1 MFVYLDNSATT
12 KQYENVT
19 EKMIQYMREDF
30 GNPSS
35 MYRLGITAEKA
46 VKEARRHVGVA
57 LGVPENNIYF
67 TSGGTEADNFAIF
80 GSILKNKRLG
90 NKIITS
96 KIEHPAVLEPMKR
109 LEEMGFE
116 VIYLPV
122 DKNCRVDIETYKNA
136 LSDNVIFISIMTA
149 NNEIGTLQPIE
160 EMYKLKPKNAFFH
173 TDAVQAFGKVNVPRV
188 DLISISGH
196 KIHGPKGIGALFVS
210 DGTKI
215 KPHMLG
221 GGQERNM
228 RSGTENVPA
237 IVGFGEAAKTI
248 ASGDENISN
257 MKKVKE
263 YLQEGILAEIDDIKI
278 NTPKDSVSSILSI
291 SFLGTKSE
299 VILHKLEEDDIF
311 VSAGSACSS
320 NKKGRSHVLSAMN
333 MTDEEIEG
341 TLRFSFSSQNTTD
354 EMDYVIE
361 RLKKAVTD
369 FRKLMHRR

>member
-46 VKEARRHVGVA
+46 VKEARRHVGAA

-210 DGTKI
+210 DDTRI

-237 IVGFGEAAKTI
+237 IVGFGEATKTI

-278 NTPKDSVSSILSI
+278 NTPEDSVSSILSI

>member
-12 KQYENVT
+12 KQYESVT
-19 EKMIQYMREDF
+19 EKMLQYMREDF

-35 MYRLGITAEKA
+35 MYRLGITAAKA
-46 VKEARRHVGVA
+46 VKEAKKQVGLA
-57 LGVPENNIYF
+57 LTVPENNIYF

-80 GSILKNKRLG
+80 GSVLKNKRRG

-109 LEEMGFE
+109 LEDMGFE
-116 VIYLPV
+116 VVYLPV
-122 DKNCRVDIETYKNA
+122 DKNCKIDIETYKKE
-136 LSDNVIFISIMTA
+136 LSDDVIFISVMTA

-160 EMYKLKPKNAFFH
+160 EMYKLKPQNAFFH
-173 TDAVQAFGKVNVPRV
+173 TDAVQAFGKVKIPKA
-188 DLISISGH
+188 DMISISGH
-196 KIHGPKGIGALFVS
+196 KVHGPKGIGALFVS
-210 DGTKI
+210 DDTKI
-215 KPHMLG
+215 KPYMLG
-221 GGQERNM
+221 GGQEKNM

-237 IVGFGEAAKTI
+237 IVGFGEAAKMI
-248 ASGDENISN
+248 AASDESISS

-263 YLQEGILAEIDDIKI
+263 YLKEGILAEIDDIKI
-278 NTPKDSVSSILSI
+278 NTPNDSVVSILSV

-299 VILHKLEEDDIF
+299 VILHKLEENDIF

-341 TLRFSFSSQNTTD
+341 TLRFSFSNLNTIE
-354 EMDYVIE
+354 EMDYAIE
-361 RLKKAVTD
+361 KLKKAVID